1 MKRFVLIGALL
12 LGWSS
17 MVQAQQGNAEPYR
30 EGYHYFKLNQA
41 SAPRKS
47 EVVTVTELFSYACHA
62 CNDFEPYMQNWKGRQ
77 AEDVKLNRIPV
88 GFGRRAWEI
97 LARGYVIAEIMGVE
111 EEAHVPLMNAI
122 WKEQRQFR
130 SIEDMADFYAEQGAD
145 KAKYMSL
152 DNSFMLSMR
161 EKQNADK
168 MGLYSIKGT
177 PSMIVNG
184 KYKIQTGNAV
194 PNYQAMLSVVDFLV
208 AKERVNLA
216 PVAEAASEEAQEV
229 ETASN

>member
-1 MKRFVLIGALL
+1 MKQFALIGALL
-12 LGWSS
+12 LGWSG
-17 MVQAQQGNAEPYR
+17 MVQAQIGNTEPYR
-30 EGYHYFKLNQA
+30 EGIHYFELNQA

-47 EVVTVTELFSYACHA
+47 EFVTVTELFSYGCHA
-62 CNDFEPYMQNWKGRQ
+62 CNDFEPYMQSWKGQQ
-77 AEDVKLNRIPV
+77 AADVKLNRIPV
-88 GFGRRAWEI
+88 GFGRRAWDI

-122 WKEQRQFR
+122 WKEKRQFR
-130 SIEDMADFYAEQGAD
+130 SIEDIADFYAEQGVD

-168 MGLYSIKGT
+168 LGLYAIKGT
-177 PSMIVNG
+177 PTMVVNG
-184 KYKIQTGNAV
+184 KYKIQTGQAV
-194 PNYQAMLSVVDFLV
+194 PNYQAMLTVVDFLV
-208 AKERVNLA
+208 AKERASLA
-216 PVAEAASEEAQEV
+216 PVAEAVSEEIKEV